1 LSLITLL
8 RESTW
13 GYPIISAIH
22 VLGIA
27 WFGGTILVS
36 SDQARWMRR
45 IGLTLLITTGVILFL
60 LHPAMYFS
68 SAFFRLKMVLL
79 AAVLWVRPTSALSLA
94 LWGGIIVAARGTA
107 FF

>member
-27 WFGGTILVS
+27 WFGGTVLVS
-36 SDQARWMRR
+36 SDKVQWMRR
-45 IGLTLLITTGVILFL
+45 IGLLLLIATGVILFL
-60 LHPAMYFS
+60 LHPAMYANS
-68 SAFFRLKMVLL
+68 MFFRLKIVLL
-79 AAVLWVRPTSALSLA
+79 AVVLWMRPTSALSLA
-94 LWGGIIVAARGTA
+94 LWGGIVVASRGIA
-107 FF
+107 FW